1 MDNNKNPALAALIDG
16 ANQVDGANR
25 LIPWTTEQL
34 VDAVKQEYN
43 THRKQAELE
52 REFGHFGNARSHHEA
67 AATLADLLCRYYQT
81 TNATVAEE
89 WAHRATRFHARARQT
104 RNEIADRIGASGE
117 S

>member
-1 MDNNKNPALAALIDG
+1 MDPNQNPALASLIDT
-16 ANQVDGANR
+16 ANA
-25 LIPWTTEQL
+25 LSPMTTEQL
-34 VDAVKQEYN
+34 VDVVKQEYN
-43 THRKQAELE
+43 THRQIAEQQ

-81 TNATVAEE
+81 VNYTIAEE